1 MIKYIHRYS
10 HALLTEVEHVL
21 LRSSL
26 IYFTLLPTAKKKS
39 WSKCIGVLRWDLEY
53 LCSTG
58 QVTSSIRVEHFLTE
72 GLPNLQWPTLLS
84 ILEGLFL
91 YCEAIQTKLI
101 IAPLILCIYSFFEKV
116 FIIERA
122 VKTSYSVSHIA
133 GAYTSWALLG
143 IRGIKWLTYE
153 RDIILQATSV
163 ITEQHL
169 KVSLTERKRC
179 LHI

>member
-1 MIKYIHRYS
+1 MHSWQKWSMFYW
-10 HALLTEVEHVL
+10 EVVWYTSPFSQL
-21 LRSSL
+21 QNKIL
-26 IYFTLLPTAKKKS
+26 
-39 WSKCIGVLRWDLEY
+39 KCIGVLRWDLPY
-53 LCSTG
+53 LYNTG

-101 IAPLILCIYSFFEKV
+101 IAPLILCIYSSFEKV

-153 RDIILQATSV
+153 KETLSSKPQV
-163 ITEQHL
+163 
-169 KVSLTERKRC
+169 
-179 LHI
+179 